1 MAAATE
7 AGVTDAGQQLDRRM
21 QPTGRT
27 TIRAGGVAL
36 IAGAAAFLG
45 VFAFLAARFD
55 YPAVLDGNAAEV
67 LPKLLATGATGRA
80 VWAVYGFLPIIW
92 IPAGV
97 AAFHALRPVREGS
110 TRTGMY
116 FALIAA
122 ISMMLGLLRWP
133 SIHWVLAEAYA
144 RAGGSERMALA
155 AVFSGVNSYLGNYI
169 GEFLGELSVSLF
181 FLLSALAMLERDA
194 GFPRWMGYLGVSTAV
209 AGLVGMFRN
218 VTDVVAP
225 IASMYNYLLPLWMI
239 VFGAGLLRFSG
250 RTPGRGAPSPS
261 RAASPA

>member
-1 MAAATE
+1 MRE
-7 AGVTDAGQQLDRRM
+7 PSVV
-21 QPTGRT
+21 
-27 TIRAGGVAL
+27 RAGGAAL
-36 IAGAAAFLG
+36 IAGAVAFLG
-45 VFAFLAARFD
+45 VFAFLAARFH

-67 LPKLLATGATGRA
+67 LPNLLATGATGRA

-110 TRTGMY
+110 VRIGML
-116 FALIAA
+116 FATIAA

-133 SIHWVLAEAYA
+133 SIHWTLAEAYA
-144 RAGGSERMALA
+144 RAGAPERASIA
-155 AVFSGVNSYLGNYI
+155 AVFAGLNSYLGNYI

-181 FLLSALAMLERDA
+181 FLLSALAMLDRA
-194 GFPRWMGYLGVSTAV
+194 SGFPRWLGYLGAGTAV

-225 IASMYNYLLPLWMI
+225 IASVNNYLLPLWMI
-239 VFGAGLLRFSG
+239 VFGVGLLRF
-250 RTPGRGAPSPS
+250 RARGATNVGGPPTTAGRS
-261 RAASPA
+261 